1 MVFSS
6 TIFIFLFLPLVL
18 SAYFLSP
25 KLFQNIILL
34 IFSLFFY
41 AWGEAF
47 YVFIMVGS
55 IFINYLGGIMIDR
68 YRGEYQGKLFMVVA
82 VSLNIGILVYFK
94 YANFVVGNINQ
105 CLEYI
110 NFPIIR
116 MSSVHLPIGIS
127 FFTFQAI
134 SYIVDVYRG
143 SVEGQ
148 RRFINVALYISLFPQ
163 LIAGPIVRYTHIAT
177 QMVSRNVSFSDF
189 SLGVRRF
196 IIGLGKKVIIANPLG
211 ELTDQIMG
219 IPFDGLTPTLAWVGA
234 VSYALQIYF
243 DFSGYSDMAIG
254 LGRMF
259 GFTFPENFRFPY
271 ISRSMKEFWTRWH
284 ISLSSWFRD
293 YLYVPAGG
301 NRVSPFRTY
310 LNLFMVFFL
319 CGLWHGA
326 SWNFVIWGL
335 AHGFFLVLER
345 IGFLKFITGLWKP
358 LQHFYVLFVV
368 TVTWVFFRLES
379 LADAVT
385 YVKTMFGL
393 SMGRA
398 TEFNL
403 PLYLDKEK
411 FVVFLLG
418 ILCSMPLTDVLKKV
432 NINGG
437 VTKWIF
443 PLSESVVTFLI
454 FIFSLMMIASGTY
467 NPFIYFRF

>member
-68 YRGEYQGKLFMVVA
+68 YRGEYRGKLFMAVV

-105 CLEYI
+105 GLEYLD
-110 NFPIIR
+110 FPIIR
-116 MSSVHLPIGIS
+116 MGSVHLPIGIS

-148 RRFINVALYISLFPQ
+148 KRFINVALYISLFPQ
-163 LIAGPIVRYTHIAT
+163 LIAGPIVRYTHIAA

-219 IPFDGLTPTLAWVGA
+219 IPFDGLTPILAWVGA
-234 VSYALQIYF
+234 ASYALQIYF

-259 GFTFPENFRFPY
+259 GFTFPENFRVPY

-293 YLYVPAGG
+293 YLYISAGG
-301 NRVSPFRTY
+301 NRISPFRTY
-310 LNLFMVFFL
+310 FNLSMVFFL

-335 AHGFFLVLER
+335 SHGFFLVLER
-345 IGFLKFITGLWKP
+345 IGFLRFLIRLWRP
-358 LQHFYVLFVV
+358 LQHLYVLFIV
-368 TVTWVFFRLES
+368 TITWVFFRLES
-379 LADAVT
+379 LTDALK
-385 YVKTMFGL
+385 YLRTMFGF

-398 TEFNL
+398 AEFHL

-418 ILCSMPLTDVLKKV
+418 ILCSMPLTDLLRKV
-432 NINGG
+432 NIKGE